1 MGNSKYYE
9 RKFQIT
15 KQDEENKQTRQWKT
29 GANCF
34 FVHEATKC
42 MQTVFLFMK
51 QPSVM
56 MMNQHDDIE

>member
-29 GANCF
+29 GANWF

-42 MQTVFLFMK
+42 
-51 QPSVM
+51 
-56 MMNQHDDIE
+56 NDDEST